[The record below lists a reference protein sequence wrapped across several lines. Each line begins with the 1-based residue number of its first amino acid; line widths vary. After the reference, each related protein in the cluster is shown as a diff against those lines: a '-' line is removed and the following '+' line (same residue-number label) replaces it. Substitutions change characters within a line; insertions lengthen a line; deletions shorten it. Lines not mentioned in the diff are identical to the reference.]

1 MARVLSFVATL
12 IEQSTPMP
20 ATISKA
26 DIQKVIREMP
36 SDDMNLDDFIE
47 RVILLS
53 KVRSALEQEG
63 EGISQAQ
70 VIQEFKKPRNERK
83 WN

>member
-1 MARVLSFVATL
+1 
-12 IEQSTPMP
+12 MP
-20 ATISKA
+20 STISKA

-63 EGISQAQ
+63 EGFSQAQ
-70 VIQEFKKPRNERK
+70 VIQEFKTPRNERK